1 MWTLKHN
8 FEQTWIHEILICFW
22 KTDGHC
28 SCLSCPRVVPLVALS
43 LSLSLSLQATCTRHL
58 CVQARTHTPIQ
69 LEYFINL
76 LYHLSFSFLL
86 FLEIANTNWRA
97 QYITYTFIVSPIKI
111 KLNKSSHYFL
121 ITCSCLWYRPTGSIQ
136 YMNIF
141 FRWMNKF
148 IIRDRKFWNAKG
160 SNNPNTLSFNQAS
173 SKTHSQLN
181 IWKSTS

>member
-43 LSLSLSLQATCTRHL
+43 FSLSPAHMHETPVCAGS
-58 CVQARTHTPIQ
+58 HTYTIQ

-76 LYHLSFSFLL
+76 LYHLSFSFLP

-97 QYITYTFIVSPIKI
+97 QYITYTFIVSTIKI

-181 IWKSTS
+181 IWESTS